1 MADETTTLLGAGESL
16 TKSQAIDE
24 LLNVNAP
31 EEASEDV
38 LEPNAEMD
46 EVEQEETLE
55 EAEEVEATSEDDFD
69 DEDAV
74 ELSDSDD
81 EDDDDEEYE
90 VDASEVM
97 EVEDEDTYY
106 TVKVDGEEKQV
117 KADELVKSYQLEQA
131 AQKRMQEAAELRKNS
146 EVEMQ
151 TLAQQREQYA
161 QALEQLN
168 NQLNSTEEPTQE
180 YWDKLYADNPA
191 EFVRQREVHRDR
203 KEALQNVQAE
213 QQRVQ
218 QESIQQAQVAR
229 QQYLADENEKLL
241 SALPEWNDPEV
252 ANSEKQAII
261 SYAQRS
267 LGFSDEEVA
276 NISDSRGV
284 LALRKAYLYDELMA
298 KKPQAQKKVKKAPKV
313 TRSGKPATKA
323 QANANRGKKALERLN
338 KTGSKDAAVD
348 LLLERMRS

>member
-38 LEPNAEMD
+38 LEPNAEIE
-46 EVEQEETLE
+46 EVEET
-55 EAEEVEATSEDDFD
+55 EEVEATSEDEYEE
-69 DEDAV
+69 EDAE
-74 ELSDSDD
+74 ELPESED
-81 EDDDDEEYE
+81 EDDDDEEYD

-146 EVEMQ
+146 ETEMQ
-151 TLAQQREQYA
+151 ILAQQREQYA
-161 QALEQLN
+161 QALEQLSS
-168 NQLNSTEEPTQE
+168 QLASVDEPSQE
-180 YWDKLYADNPA
+180 YWDKLYAEDPMGYM
-191 EFVRQREVHRDR
+191 RQREAHRDR
-203 KEALQNVQAE
+203 KESLQKVQAE
-213 QQRVQ
+213 QARVQ
-218 QESIQQAQVAR
+218 QEKLQQAQIAQ
-229 QQYLADENEKLL
+229 QQYLANENEKLL
-241 SALPEWNDPEV
+241 KALPEWNDPEV
-252 ANSEKQAII
+252 ANAEKQAII
-261 SYAQRS
+261 TYAQRN

-276 NISDSRGV
+276 NIADSRGV

-323 QANANRGKKALERLN
+323 EANAKRGNKALERLN